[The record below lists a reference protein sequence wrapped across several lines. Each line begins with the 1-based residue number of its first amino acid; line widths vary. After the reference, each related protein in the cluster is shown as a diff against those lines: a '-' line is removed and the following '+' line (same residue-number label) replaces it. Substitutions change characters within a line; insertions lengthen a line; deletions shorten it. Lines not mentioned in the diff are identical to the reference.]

1 MKTMKQD
8 ISTNE
13 DARKIDDGIR
23 KDIRCHEW
31 IGDVIA
37 ITLIVLGCAA
47 VAVVIF
53 SAC

>member
-8 ISTNE
+8 IATSE
-13 DARKIDDGIR
+13 AARKIDDGIR
-23 KDIRCHEW
+23 KEIRCHQRISE
-31 IGDVIA
+31 A
-37 ITLIVLGCAA
+37 IVTTLIVLGWAT